1 MGNLLGGV
9 YDKIHNFRSKYDQS
23 LACITSGLLSVSH
36 RFQLL
41 RPWWTPW
48 RNEKRF
54 TWKQVFSSFPIK
66 RADPK
71 EFSCSSISHP
81 VAPSPLL
88 IVRSLEGSKGLVVVV
103 GRPWRVETPVEAQ
116 VEGARD
122 ILPQVGRPL
131 VVVVVVVEPLLVETV
146 HTLVVTEQARLQNA
160 LLKRRSICREVKI
173 SRRRL
178 VGDQWQL
185 EPTRCR
191 GGLT

>member
-1 MGNLLGGV
+1 MGFSQSVTDFNFSDLGGPRGEMRK
-9 YDKIHNFRSKYDQS
+9 DSPENKF
-23 LACITSGLLSVSH
+23 LSI
-36 RFQLL
+36 
-41 RPWWTPW
+41 
-48 RNEKRF
+48 
-54 TWKQVFSSFPIK
+54 SFPIK

-122 ILPQVGRPL
+122 ILAQVGRPL
-131 VVVVVVVEPLLVETV
+131 VVVVVVVEPLLVESV
-146 HTLVVTEQARLQNA
+146 HTLFVTEQARLQNA